1 MLIRKAILCL
11 SMMIFFLISRFGYIL
26 ELVEIDPIQL
36 IF

>member
-1 MLIRKAILCL
+1 MFIHDD
-11 SMMIFFLISRFGYIL
+11 FFFDFSFWLYL